1 MMSDEIQVVDI
12 TPTPRIL
19 RVLGEI
25 PFSPWQCLAELIDN
39 SIDAFLSCEEKGE
52 AFGEQR
58 INITWSNDSVAAA
71 ERTVEVTDNAL
82 GMSLSQMQNAVRAGY
97 SSNDPINN
105 LGLFGMGFN
114 IATARL
120 GDLTTVMTTRAGDAE
135 WVGLTIDFQKM
146 NESKSFEAP
155 VIRKLKENPNESGTK
170 IIVSRLKQG
179 IRDELTTHEND
190 IRKQLESIYT
200 PLLNNKDIAIFV
212 KGKQLFPRNHCVWS
226 QQRYVVYNQEHV
238 YAYQEIDRDLGT
250 ALFDLERNCYLSED
264 EAENYYIGLS
274 EGKSLPDNIV
284 ERSKRLKGW
293 LGIQRYADPND
304 FGIDFIRNG
313 RKILISDKSLFQY
326 VNPYTGQKDLQYP
339 VELGTSVGGRIV
351 GELYVDYLLPTYQ
364 KNDFDK
370 TDLSWAQ
377 TVEAVCGIG
386 PFLPKARKA
395 LGFNEPISSP
405 LGILV
410 NAFRRID
417 TGTKCLFAPNELAKK
432 YAQQFRLNK
441 RDYMSDE
448 LWWKAAQEED
458 QKRVSGGGK
467 VTTTVN
473 PGDSPTDNL
482 DDYLPM
488 SGKTPTEAI
497 GAKTP
502 GSDGVQAKG
511 IPSEQPKPLDDTS
524 KLDELIKRAETVSQL
539 SGKYSLGRTADLSV
553 RAYELKSG
561 MILYKG
567 VRRPCFFSSEG
578 IECNFVY
585 DPKHPALT
593 QYPITAKMLLLQYL
607 AEKLKA
613 RDNLPD
619 QISVFADL
627 VVTAMPEAKIDR
639 QSLQDRAFSLFK
651 TIREKLVEALRG
663 HEIEVL
669 KCIHESTGDVEE
681 TINNMLGVSHLI
693 VPFQRCE
700 KEGYDA
706 LDYVPEKTIIR
717 LFENFPELIFD
728 GKVVKAPYMNIA
740 LSDPNATNRSRSESK
755 DRLISFLKDA
765 LRLTINSPFGQ
776 KDLKNEL
783 SRAALSIEFLIGE
796 LS

>member
-1 MMSDEIQVVDI
+1 MSDRIQTVDI

-25 PFSPWQCLAELIDN
+25 PFAPWQCLAELIDN
-39 SIDAFLSCEEKGE
+39 AIDAFLSREGTSGDVDER
-52 AFGEQR
+52 R
-58 INITWSNDSVAAA
+58 INITWSGDSVAAA
-71 ERTVEVTDNAL
+71 ERTVEVTDNAM
-82 GMSLSQMQNAVRAGY
+82 GMSLEQIQNAVRAGY

-120 GDLTTVMTTRAGDAE
+120 GDFTTVLSTRKGENE

-146 NESKSFEAP
+146 NATKSFEAP
-155 VIRKLKENPNESGTK
+155 VIRKPKENPDESGTK
-170 IIVSRLKQG
+170 IIVSNLKQG
-179 IRDELTTHEND
+179 IRDELSLRENE

-200 PLLNNKDIAIFV
+200 PLLNNQDIVIYV
-212 KGKQLFPRNHCVWS
+212 KGKQLFPRNHCIWA
-226 QQRYVVYNQEHV
+226 QNRFVVYNQEPV

-250 ALFDLERNCYLSED
+250 SLFDIERNCYLTAD
-264 EAENYYIGLS
+264 EAEPYYVAMS
-274 EGKSLPDNIV
+274 EGKALPERIV

-326 VNPYTGQKDLQYP
+326 ENPYTGQKDLQYP
-339 VELGTSVGGRIV
+339 LELGTSVGGRIV

-377 TVEAVCGIG
+377 TREAVCGTG

-395 LGFNEPISSP
+395 LGFTEPVTSP

-410 NAFRRID
+410 NAYRRID

-432 YAQQFRLNK
+432 YAHQFRLNK

-458 QKRVSGGGK
+458 QKRVAGGGK

-473 PGDSPTDNL
+473 SGEVPTDNL
-482 DDYLPM
+482 EDYLPL
-488 SGKTPTEAI
+488 SGTNGGQNSTAN
-497 GAKTP
+497 
-502 GSDGVQAKG
+502 GSSAASVSGTASGVAERR
-511 IPSEQPKPLDDTS
+511 PPEDTS
-524 KLDELIKRAETVSQL
+524 KLDELIQRAELVSQM
-539 SGKYSLGRTADLSV
+539 SGKYSFGRSADLSV
-553 RAYELKSG
+553 RAYELKNG
-561 MILYKG
+561 IILFKG
-567 VRRPCFFSSEG
+567 VRKPCFFSSEG
-578 IECNFVY
+578 IECNFIY
-585 DPKHPALT
+585 DPTHVVLT
-593 QYPITAKMLLLQYL
+593 QYPITPKMLLLQYL
-607 AEKLKA
+607 AEKVKA

-619 QISVFADL
+619 QVAIFADL
-627 VVTAMPEAKIDR
+627 VSSAMPEARIDR

-651 TIREKLVEALRG
+651 TIREKLYTALKG
-663 HEIEVL
+663 HEIDVL
-669 KCIHESTGDVEE
+669 KCIHESTGEVEE
-681 TINNMLGVSHLI
+681 TISNMLGVSQLI
-693 VPFQRCE
+693 VPFQQCAV
-700 KEGYDA
+700 EGYDA
-706 LDYVPEKTIIR
+706 IDYVPEKTIIR
-717 LFENFPELIFD
+717 LFERFPELIFD

-740 LSDPNATNRSRSESK
+740 LADTNATQRSRNESK
-755 DRLISFLKDA
+755 DRLVSFLKDA

-776 KDLKNEL
+776 KDMKNEL

>member
-1 MMSDEIQVVDI
+1 MMSDEVKVVDI

-25 PFSPWQCLAELIDN
+25 PFAPWQCLAELIDN
-39 SIDAFLSCEEKGE
+39 SIDAFLSCEEKGKDV
-52 AFGEQR
+52 GEQR
-58 INITWSNDSVAAA
+58 INITWSNDSVAAT
-71 ERTVEVTDNAL
+71 ERTVEITDNAL
-82 GMSLSQMQNAVRAGY
+82 GMSLQQMQNAVRAGY

-120 GDLTTVMTTRAGDAE
+120 GDLTTVLTTRAGDTE

-146 NESKSFEAP
+146 NESRTFEAP
-155 VIRKLKENPNESGTK
+155 VIHKLKENPQDSGTR

-179 IRDELTTHEND
+179 IRDELTVREND

-200 PLLNNKDIAIFV
+200 PLLNNKDISIYV
-212 KGKQLFPRNHCVWS
+212 KGKQLFPRNHCIWA
-226 QQRYVVYNQEHV
+226 QNRYVVYNQEPV
-238 YAYQEIDRDLGT
+238 YAYQEIDRDLG
-250 ALFDLERNCYLSED
+250 ASLFDLERNCYLSAD
-264 EAENYYIGLS
+264 EAEPYYAALS
-274 EGKSLPDNIV
+274 EGETLPDNIV

-339 VELGTSVGGRIV
+339 LELGTSVGGRIV

-370 TDLSWAQ
+370 TDRSWSQ

-395 LGFNEPISSP
+395 LGFTEPVNSP

-410 NAFRRID
+410 NAYRRID
-417 TGTKCLFAPNELAKK
+417 TGTKCLFAPNDLAKK
-432 YAQQFRLNK
+432 YAHQFRMNK

-473 PGDSPTDNL
+473 PGESPTDNL
-482 DDYLPM
+482 EDYLPGNSS
-488 SGKTPTEAI
+488 SGKAEESPKKETPVSKNIPTE
-497 GAKTP
+497 
-502 GSDGVQAKG
+502 
-511 IPSEQPKPLDDTS
+511 ETS
-524 KLDELIKRAETVSQL
+524 KLDELIQRAELVSQM
-539 SGKYSLGRTADLSV
+539 SGKYSFGRTADLSV
-553 RAYELKSG
+553 RAYELRSG
-561 MILYKG
+561 KILYKG
-567 VRRPCFFSSEG
+567 VNRPCFFSSEG

-585 DPKHPALT
+585 DPHHPILT
-593 QYPITAKMLLLQYL
+593 QFPITAKMLLLQYL

-619 QISVFADL
+619 QISVYSDL
-627 VVTAMPEAKIDR
+627 VISSMSESRIDR

-651 TIREKLVEALRG
+651 TIREKLVIALRG
-663 HEIEVL
+663 HEIDVL
-669 KCIHESTGDVEE
+669 KCIHESSGEVEE
-681 TINNMLGVSHLI
+681 TVNNMLGVSYLI
-693 VPFQRCE
+693 VPFQNCTSD
-700 KEGYDA
+700 GYDA
-706 LDYVPEKTIIR
+706 LEYVPAKTIIR
-717 LFENFPELIFD
+717 LFERFPEFIFD
-728 GKVVKAPYMNIA
+728 GRVVKAPYMSIS
-740 LSDPNATNRSRSESK
+740 LSDANATKRSRNESK

-783 SRAALSIEFLIGE
+783 SRAAISLEFLVGE